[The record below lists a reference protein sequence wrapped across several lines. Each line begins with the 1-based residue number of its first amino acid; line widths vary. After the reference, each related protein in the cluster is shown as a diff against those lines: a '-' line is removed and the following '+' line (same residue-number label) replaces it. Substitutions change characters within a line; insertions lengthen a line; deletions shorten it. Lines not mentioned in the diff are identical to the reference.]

1 MTEYKQKWSES
12 QSDLQQQ
19 LKAAKKVQKIRGGR
33 GGGEQKLV
41 CLDLVT
47 LFTIVSRKHGSTS

>member
-19 LKAAKKVQKIRGGR
+19 LKAAKKVQK
-33 GGGEQKLV
+33 QYKAKLESYEA
-41 CLDLVT
+41 
-47 LFTIVSRKHGSTS
+47 I